1 MAIAMASET
10 TTRDP
15 ALERERVLRVIHAH
29 QAELRAWRFR
39 ALAVRFP
46 GPRRCRAQ
54 E

>member
-15 ALERERVLRVIHAH
+15 ALERVLRVIHAH